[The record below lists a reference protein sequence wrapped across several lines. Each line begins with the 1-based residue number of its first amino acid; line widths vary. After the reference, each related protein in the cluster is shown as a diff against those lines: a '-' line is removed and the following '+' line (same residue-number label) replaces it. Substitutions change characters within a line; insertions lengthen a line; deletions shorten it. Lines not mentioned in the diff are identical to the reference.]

1 MRDVAA
7 TGEACLA
14 RGTLLGPLVSI
25 RLTVLAVVAAGC
37 LSLLSWVLD
46 GLLLER
52 DGLLA
57 LAALLTLATK
67 ALLAARFLGLG
78 LDSVEGESEEDEEDD
93 ELEEVEDELEG
104 VGVARAAGSGTG
116 SATGEEVAAGWA
128 EGGGTDALVEISC
141 SSLARIFTLVA
152 VVEAWKAVKVVS
164 RAANLRSTS
173 VLDCLAGVV
182 ARLGA
187 SRGLRTGVGLTG
199 GLVTRKVGRF
209 ALRSA
214 TASGSCEAGREL
226 VRCPTTAES
235 LKRSVGIKAEMA
247 TLLDGFTP

>member
-1 MRDVAA
+1 M
-7 TGEACLA
+7 
-14 RGTLLGPLVSI
+14 GPLVSI

-78 LDSVEGESEEDEEDD
+78 LDSVEGESEEDD

>member
-1 MRDVAA
+1 M
-7 TGEACLA
+7 
-14 RGTLLGPLVSI
+14 GPLVSI
-25 RLTVLAVVAAGC
+25 RLTVGAVVAAGC

-57 LAALLTLATK
+57 LAALLTLETK

-141 SSLARIFTLVA
+141 SSLERIFTLVA

-214 TASGSCEAGREL
+214 TASGSCEAGHEL

>member
-1 MRDVAA
+1 M
-7 TGEACLA
+7 
-14 RGTLLGPLVSI
+14 
-25 RLTVLAVVAAGC
+25 AVVAAGC

-57 LAALLTLATK
+57 LAALLTLETK

-78 LDSVEGESEEDEEDD
+78 LESVEGESEEDEEDD
-93 ELEEVEDELEG
+93 ELEEGVG

-116 SATGEEVAAGWA
+116 SATGAEVAAGWA

-141 SSLARIFTLVA
+141 SSLKRIFTLVA

-164 RAANLRSTS
+164 RAANLRSMS

-226 VRCPTTAES
+226 VRCPKYRSDQEHVRAPTVMRSAS
-235 LKRSVGIKAEMA
+235 LCLSGGPCNHSKSTSTPFFVRLHWRRKR
-247 TLLDGFTP
+247 L